1 MDGPLAGQHPARDQ
15 ALKLLDDLCQ
25 DSLEVPL
32 SHVEQMSDRELAQ
45 SNISSKFKW
54 LRDLVVENFNG

>member
-1 MDGPLAGQHPARDQ
+1 MKSAAYPARQQ

-32 SHVEQMSDRELAQ
+32 SHVDELDRDNMLHEYGV
-45 SNISSKFKW
+45 SSKFKW
-54 LRDLVVENFNG
+54 LRDLIEANINA